1 MIKLINE
8 YLFINEYFNSDF
20 EFKNIFLSHPNYP
33 SLLAITD
40 TFDILGIE
48 NVAAIVENDQLG
60 DVPNL
65 FLCFTAK
72 NNELA
77 LAKKKG
83 NVISI
88 ETELNKK
95 VSYSLEEFKNI
106 WNNII
111 IAIEPNNNSKNI
123 VHKKALYQNFAILS
137 AVLSVISLSFIL
149 FYKINIISFIFMIT
163 SILGMIISILIIQEK
178 LGIKNVITS
187 KICVTFNSSC
197 DEVINSKNSFLNKYI
212 NFTELPFLFFSTNF
226 ISLFLNWTTSIYFI
240 GLLSLIS
247 LPILFYSLWVQKI
260 ILKKW
265 CVLCL
270 LTSLIII
277 VQSILF
283 VLFNNWTFI
292 ETIQNGY
299 KYLITLILITITWK
313 YLKSLIETKLK
324 SDVEINELK
333 RFKRNFEIFNFLS
346 KDITNVDDFNNL
358 EPILIGDI
366 ESENKLTLIL
376 SPGCR
381 HCYKAFEDGYNL
393 SLKYPKK
400 LSLKILFNVNIDN
413 KDNPYGKIVHQLL
426 AINSDK
432 KQFIKEAIS
441 DWYINFNSKDDWIK
455 KWGNAALTVSLNI
468 QIRKQYKWCIENNFN
483 YTPVKIINHKL
494 YPNEYTIDELQY
506 FLNEI

>member
-137 AVLSVISLSFIL
+137 AVLSVISLSFI
-149 FYKINIISFIFMIT
+149 
-163 SILGMIISILIIQEK
+163 
-178 LGIKNVITS
+178 
-187 KICVTFNSSC
+187 
-197 DEVINSKNSFLNKYI
+197 
-212 NFTELPFLFFSTNF
+212 
-226 ISLFLNWTTSIYFI
+226 
-240 GLLSLIS
+240 
-247 LPILFYSLWVQKI
+247 
-260 ILKKW
+260 
-265 CVLCL
+265 
-270 LTSLIII
+270 
-277 VQSILF
+277 
-283 VLFNNWTFI
+283 
-292 ETIQNGY
+292 
-299 KYLITLILITITWK
+299 
-313 YLKSLIETKLK
+313 
-324 SDVEINELK
+324 
-333 RFKRNFEIFNFLS
+333 
-346 KDITNVDDFNNL
+346 
-358 EPILIGDI
+358 
-366 ESENKLTLIL
+366 
-376 SPGCR
+376 
-381 HCYKAFEDGYNL
+381 
-393 SLKYPKK
+393 
-400 LSLKILFNVNIDN
+400 
-413 KDNPYGKIVHQLL
+413 
-426 AINSDK
+426 
-432 KQFIKEAIS
+432 
-441 DWYINFNSKDDWIK
+441 
-455 KWGNAALTVSLNI
+455 
-468 QIRKQYKWCIENNFN
+468 
-483 YTPVKIINHKL
+483 
-494 YPNEYTIDELQY
+494 
-506 FLNEI
+506 